1 MDNTPPARY
10 SRKSAVC
17 ARFGFT
23 AAQLTRLIAAGQF
36 PKPIYF
42 GPRSPRWRND
52 ELDAFEK
59 RAIAGE
65 IADAGQA
72 SALTRAA
79 RDSYMQKAATGE
91 IRDKRRRT
99 AARRAEEAA

>member
-1 MDNTPPARY
+1 MNDTPPARF
-10 SRKSAVC
+10 SRKSAVR
-17 ARFGFT
+17 ARFAFT
-23 AAQLTRLIAAGQF
+23 DPQLTRLIASGQF
-36 PKPIYF
+36 PKPVYF

-91 IRDKRRRT
+91 IAEKRRRT
-99 AARRAEEAA
+99 AARRAEVSA